1 MKQRKVRTTITLDP
15 STFLTFKNRCLQERR
30 PVSTMIDSIM
40 KYYNQS
46 KISSEKILSLKI

>member
-1 MKQRKVRTTITLDP
+1 MKQRKIRKTITLDP

-30 PVSTMIDSIM
+30 PVSTMIDSMM

-46 KISSEKILSLKI
+46 LITSEKILSLKI